1 MALTYEPFDTI
12 TVSKVNE
19 KLGGGVEKLNQEL
32 NDYLLLSG
40 GEMVGDLVL
49 GYTAGTAEAVKLK
62 MGVGSKS
69 GFEISADETNTLT
82 IRNSYKKST
91 VLLLTPSQ
99 FSLLDNCYN
108 MFCDDGNR
116 IVTMELPKGLRI
128 RTDGVLQ
135 LYANGAKI
143 LLGRND
149 KISLANGAGP
159 ITLTGVAEATSDND
173 AVNLAQLKQYLPLN
187 GGTMTGSINMGN
199 QKITRLADGT
209 NDLDAVNLRQLKK
222 VLQRGTLKLRRL
234 TAFGEQIISGL
245 YKIYDVNYQSAQLE
259 DESGNS
265 YDLNQIITIIPL
277 SVSSSVKPLT
287 LPTMNLTYNGVL
299 QNISWLAKD
308 GSVPEYMDIE
318 CLFVSH

>member
-1 MALTYEPFDTI
+1 MIQLQLVKSTR
-12 TVSKVNE
+12 NW
-19 KLGGGVEKLNQEL
+19 GGVEKLNQEL

-40 GEMVGDLVL
+40 GEMVRDLVL

-143 LLGRND
+143 LLSRND

>member
-1 MALTYEPFDTI
+1 
-12 TVSKVNE
+12 
-19 KLGGGVEKLNQEL
+19 
-32 NDYLLLSG
+32 
-40 GEMVGDLVL
+40 MVGDLVL

-143 LLGRND
+143 LLGKND

-209 NDLDAVNLRQLKK
+209 NDADAVNLGQLTRKGI
-222 VLQRGTLKLRRL
+222 LHTLGAGTFYDATQKGSYWIMYL
-234 TAFGEQIISGL
+234 TIR
-245 YKIYDVNYQSAQLE
+245 
-259 DESGNS
+259 
-265 YDLNQIITIIPL
+265 IPTDIDWRT
-277 SVSSSVKPLT
+277 VISVKPESATVLNAMVAPIVVMTGGSGTLT
-287 LPTMNLTYNGVL
+287 CRILNDT
-299 QNISWLAKD
+299 IIE
-308 GSVPEYMDIE
+308 SVEQFPFTVFYQPA
-318 CLFVSH
+318 